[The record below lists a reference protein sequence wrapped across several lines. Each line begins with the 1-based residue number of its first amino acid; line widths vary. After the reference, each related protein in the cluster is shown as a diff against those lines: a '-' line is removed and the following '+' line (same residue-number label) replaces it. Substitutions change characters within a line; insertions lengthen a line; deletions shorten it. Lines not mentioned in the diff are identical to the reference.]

1 MESVNDEDQLNAV
14 GERGRGMKKEETDRS
29 WMMNVLE
36 GMHPVGNGHQEDVK
50 PGSPKCMSTVG

>member
-29 WMMNVLE
+29 WMINVLE
-36 GMHPVGNGHQEDVK
+36 GMHPVGNGHQEDV
-50 PGSPKCMSTVG
+50 